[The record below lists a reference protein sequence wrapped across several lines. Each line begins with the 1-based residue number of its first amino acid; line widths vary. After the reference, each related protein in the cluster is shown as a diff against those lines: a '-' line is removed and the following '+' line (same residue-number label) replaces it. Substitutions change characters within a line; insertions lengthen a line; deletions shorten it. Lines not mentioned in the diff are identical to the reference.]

1 MIFALE
7 KKRKRERE
15 RKVKNDLL
23 LIIKIFLLK
32 SILLNYKLKYLN

>member
-32 SILLNYKLKYLN
+32 NILLNYKFKYLN